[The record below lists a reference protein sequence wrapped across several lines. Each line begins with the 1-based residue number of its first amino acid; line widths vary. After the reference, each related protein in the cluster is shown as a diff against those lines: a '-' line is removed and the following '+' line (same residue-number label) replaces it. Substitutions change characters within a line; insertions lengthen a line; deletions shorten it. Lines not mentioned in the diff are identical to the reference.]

1 MSMLIYGS
9 LWSGS
14 RITEAGHL
22 TIANFLS
29 AFREPLVIE
38 TILNS
43 ALVGLGATGA
53 TVISVLLG
61 TSLAWLATRTN
72 MPGSGKVKIITL
84 LPFFTSSLLVGV
96 SWSLLL
102 SPQIGLLN
110 NVLSAIGL
118 PRLNIFSRGGLIW
131 ATGLYHTPYM
141 FLFADSSLE
150 ESSQILGASTLNTLR
165 RITIPIIAPSIA
177 SGALLVAVA
186 SVGLFGI
193 AAILGTPGGIFVIPS
208 LIHRQV
214 SIYPVRTNV
223 AAAIALCLV
232 VFTFVLVAVQR
243 RLLTRE
249 SKRFVTIS
257 GKASHARP
265 VHLGKWRWSAAGF
278 YWLFILIGIV
288 LPYFVLIF
296 ASLSP
301 FWSGKLS
308 LGALTL
314 TNYRELFFGI
324 YGDQVRNAFRNSI
337 VLALS
342 AASLS
347 VFICLIIAWVI
358 HRGTGRLKVLAEFL
372 ATAPIAIPGI
382 VFGLAF
388 LWAWIRFPV
397 QIYGTLWILIIA
409 YLTRTMPH
417 SVRMIGS
424 NIIQISRDLEESARI
439 MGASWTRT
447 IRDIVFPLLKPGLI
461 AAWAFVFILSIKE
474 LNTSILLVTP
484 NTNVLSTLIYDIYQ
498 EGFYVTLS
506 ALVVVQSLLA
516 FVTLTVFEYI
526 VKGKSISER

>member
-1 MSMLIYGS
+1 
-9 LWSGS
+9 
-14 RITEAGHL
+14 
-22 TIANFLS
+22 
-29 AFREPLVIE
+29 
-38 TILNS
+38 
-43 ALVGLGATGA
+43 
-53 TVISVLLG
+53 
-61 TSLAWLATRTN
+61 
-72 MPGSGKVKIITL
+72 
-84 LPFFTSSLLVGV
+84 
-96 SWSLLL
+96 
-102 SPQIGLLN
+102 
-110 NVLSAIGL
+110 
-118 PRLNIFSRGGLIW
+118 
-131 ATGLYHTPYM
+131 M
-141 FLFADSSLE
+141 FLFAHSAFQSIDSSLE
-150 ESSQILGASTLNTLR
+150 ESSQILGASTLTTLR

-506 ALVVVQSLLA
+506 ALVVVQALLA
-516 FVTLTVFEYI
+516 FVTLTVFEHI